1 MYPHQELITLSLRK
15 AAIRREITLLRVQ
28 CAGAAVQV
36 ARPLVWLDRVVAFAR
51 RLSPLLLIAAVPAG
65 LVARRLVFPRF
76 KILGLVLRW
85 GPLAF
90 AAVRGLRTTFQSKPV

>member
-1 MYPHQELITLSLRK
+1 MYPHAELTVIALRK
-15 AAIRREITLLRVQ
+15 AAVRRDITRLRGQ
-28 CAGAAVQV
+28 CAAAAVRV

-65 LVARRLVFPRF
+65 LVAQRLIFPRF

-85 GPLAF
+85 APPVI
-90 AAVRGLRTTFQSKPV
+90 AAVRGLRTPFQSKSV